1 MLKLR
6 KNLAVFIISSENVEK
21 CRASFFSSDRD
32 WTKSA
37 NGDMAD
43 FVKFL
48 SYFEYKI
55 HIFRDI

>member
-1 MLKLR
+1 MIL
-6 KNLAVFIISSENVEK
+6 
-21 CRASFFSSDRD
+21 SDRD

-48 SYFEYKI
+48 GFIGYQI
-55 HIFRDI
+55 QIFKLIGLKFVVET